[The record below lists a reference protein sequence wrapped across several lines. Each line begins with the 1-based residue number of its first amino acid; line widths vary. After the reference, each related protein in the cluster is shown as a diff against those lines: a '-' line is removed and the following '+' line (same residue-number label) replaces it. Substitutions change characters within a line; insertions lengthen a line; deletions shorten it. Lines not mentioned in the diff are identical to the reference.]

1 MANGKYQYWLTK
13 DGLTLLTAWARDGL
27 TDEQIANN
35 IGITPSTLYAWKGKF
50 SEISEALKK
59 SKEIV
64 DIEVEN
70 ALLKRAKGY
79 SYVEKRAEMKNGRI
93 TKIVTVT
100 KEVPPD
106 VGAAA
111 MWLKNRKP
119 KVWRDRPEAPAG
131 ETPENNLLQ
140 AIVESTKGAK

>member
-59 SKEIV
+59 GKEIV

-79 SYVEKRAEMKNGRI
+79 SYVEKRAETDNGRI

-100 KEVPPD
+100 RSPSGCRRGCHVAEE
-106 VGAAA
+106 
-111 MWLKNRKP
+111 
-119 KVWRDRPEAPAG
+119 PEAEDMEGPPRNPSWRNARKQ
-131 ETPENNLLQ
+131 P
-140 AIVESTKGAK
+140 STSYPGKHERW

>member
-59 SKEIV
+59 GKEIV

-70 ALLKRAKGY
+70 ALLERAKGY

>member
-59 SKEIV
+59 GKEIV

-79 SYVEKRAEMKNGRI
+79 SYVEKRTEMKNGRI

-111 MWLKNRKP
+111 MWLKNRQP
-119 KVWRDRPEAPAG
+119 KAWRDRPEIPAG

-140 AIVESTKGAK
+140 AIQESAKDGE

>member
-59 SKEIV
+59 GKEIV

-70 ALLKRAKGY
+70 ALLKRVKGY

>member
-59 SKEIV
+59 ARKLWTLRLKTRCLNGLRDIAMSK
-64 DIEVEN
+64 N
-70 ALLKRAKGY
+70 
-79 SYVEKRAEMKNGRI
+79 
-93 TKIVTVT
+93 
-100 KEVPPD
+100 VP
-106 VGAAA
+106 
-111 MWLKNRKP
+111 K
-119 KVWRDRPEAPAG
+119 
-131 ETPENNLLQ
+131 
-140 AIVESTKGAK
+140 

>member
-1 MANGKYQYWLTK
+1 M
-13 DGLTLLTAWARDGL
+13 
-27 TDEQIANN
+27 
-35 IGITPSTLYAWKGKF
+35 
-50 SEISEALKK
+50 
-59 SKEIV
+59 

>member
-1 MANGKYQYWLTK
+1 M
-13 DGLTLLTAWARDGL
+13 
-27 TDEQIANN
+27 
-35 IGITPSTLYAWKGKF
+35 
-50 SEISEALKK
+50 
-59 SKEIV
+59 

-131 ETPENNLLQ
+131 ETTENNLLQ

>member
-59 SKEIV
+59 GKEIV

-79 SYVEKRAEMKNGRI
+79 SYVEKRTEMKNGRI

-111 MWLKNRKP
+111 MWLKTVSYTHLTLP
-119 KVWRDRPEAPAG
+119 TICSV
-131 ETPENNLLQ
+131 
-140 AIVESTKGAK
+140 